1 MGLASSRQRELRESL
16 VDGGAVYNFPG
27 DRQKKRRSRNYPT
40 DSDGV
45 QFDPTC
51 DKYDF
56 LLVFP
61 RPDDDES
68 EAEGDRISWCQIE
81 TLWFQAIPGDEDRKT
96 AGIEWLRQEWVS
108 RFRTDTVSS
117 AEGGDTVPLTALQ
130 GLVREHVVDRLTKAG
145 LQLELTLAQDG
156 SKVFCRVRAPMA
168 LLERKAD
175 ELNHKLKFRG
185 EVDPGPEF
193 WRKSADQ
200 DAEGKPIFCEIV
212 EESILYEKN
221 QANELLEDLYR
232 AGKVGPNDAAVFDE
246 AEPTKKHW
254 SRRVHTL
261 ERIADRVPVT
271 NRFPAHADFT
281 TAPESRHLY
290 DEYPSVRGKTPFLP
304 KDRLYLTSKI
314 MDEHFDFG
322 VLVEHK
328 VVEQCLA
335 LHDANAGESL
345 TLEWFSDHWVL
356 FWRSGPRDCGAPRVS
371 MPQIDKGEACQYWE
385 RPWAQPLMEIRAY
398 FGEQVALYFAWLGYY
413 GYSLTTPT
421 IVLTAAGI
429 YEFVTGQSADDE
441 GWWKPVQVSLAFFL
455 VAWSALYKDGWDV
468 EQQWCATKWGM
479 LEFEEEEADRP
490 QFVGDADEP
499 RRLSPIT
506 NQNETYYPA
515 EKRARTQFFN
525 SIIVALLALL
535 ILVIFALIFEL
546 EYKLLDV
553 LPASLAGYV
562 LPLLIAILIQWFS
575 RLYNPIAYYLNESEN
590 YQTQTNY
597 DNNLVLKVFAFE
609 IMNNYSSLALTAFFK
624 GWYWGCISGDDN
636 CLSDLKRL
644 TGVIFGVR
652 FALALWGIVGGGC
665 ISRSYKAFLKL
676 VLPEADT
683 NEDNDGENPM
693 HDDVEEGD
701 RLKALEHPAFV
712 DEAELEE
719 YEGLFDDY
727 AEIVLQMGLVCMWS
741 LGFYYMPLL
750 AALEILLQ
758 MRVDAY
764 GLVCDSQRPTPT
776 PAETVG
782 SWGTLMDTMS
792 LLAVFTNAGIIV
804 YTTKSLEDWSSNE
817 KLCAFFVVEQLLLL
831 TKALA
836 HLCSTGVP
844 TRLEEIQKRQ
854 EHVVDR
860 HKHCRF
866 EEVFEDDEDEVAG
879 LKRGHVD
886 RSEVRER
893 SQSTTDGMSPFTR
906 SRIAYL
912 DEKLRACESDVTIA
926 RSQYRVACKTEVF
939 NEDCGVSYSRRTPGL
954 ALGMVTLTVLEAENV
969 GQRHDPVNASSCRA
983 VVHVRDP
990 TPRHQRAYEGPPG
1003 PAPQVSKPAK
1013 KPPRSNELPEDLRSA
1028 GARMVFNQ
1036 TFSLAP
1042 VKTSKAEIFIEI
1054 MDHAKRLKRGST
1066 TIALSDLSDQRK
1078 QALTLS
1084 ILRPTAT
1091 TTAQFGIPQEAAVLY
1106 VKAQFQYSRILPIK
1120 RRIYR
1125 LLEGRRK
1132 ITQDRQNLRLGK
1144 APEHQWDFP
1153 DDPSRPDPGATPTA
1167 TPSSTRVG
1175 FAPAPAP
1182 FAPPPP
1188 PDGDDGSPLT

>member
-290 DEYPSVRGKTPFLP
+290 DEYPSVRGKTLFLP

-356 FWRSGPRDCGAPRVS
+356 FWRSSIRDCGAPRVS

-398 FGEQVALYFAWLGYY
+398 FGEQVA
-413 GYSLTTPT
+413 
-421 IVLTAAGI
+421 
-429 YEFVTGQSADDE
+429 
-441 GWWKPVQVSLAFFL
+441 
-455 VAWSALYKDGWDV
+455 
-468 EQQWCATKWGM
+468 
-479 LEFEEEEADRP
+479 
-490 QFVGDADEP
+490 
-499 RRLSPIT
+499 
-506 NQNETYYPA
+506 
-515 EKRARTQFFN
+515 
-525 SIIVALLALL
+525 
-535 ILVIFALIFEL
+535 
-546 EYKLLDV
+546 
-553 LPASLAGYV
+553 
-562 LPLLIAILIQWFS
+562 
-575 RLYNPIAYYLNESEN
+575 
-590 YQTQTNY
+590 
-597 DNNLVLKVFAFE
+597 
-609 IMNNYSSLALTAFFK
+609 
-624 GWYWGCISGDDN
+624 
-636 CLSDLKRL
+636 
-644 TGVIFGVR
+644 
-652 FALALWGIVGGGC
+652 
-665 ISRSYKAFLKL
+665 
-676 VLPEADT
+676 
-683 NEDNDGENPM
+683 
-693 HDDVEEGD
+693 
-701 RLKALEHPAFV
+701 
-712 DEAELEE
+712 
-719 YEGLFDDY
+719 
-727 AEIVLQMGLVCMWS
+727 
-741 LGFYYMPLL
+741 
-750 AALEILLQ
+750 
-758 MRVDAY
+758 
-764 GLVCDSQRPTPT
+764 
-776 PAETVG
+776 
-782 SWGTLMDTMS
+782 
-792 LLAVFTNAGIIV
+792 
-804 YTTKSLEDWSSNE
+804 
-817 KLCAFFVVEQLLLL
+817 
-831 TKALA
+831 
-836 HLCSTGVP
+836 
-844 TRLEEIQKRQ
+844 
-854 EHVVDR
+854 
-860 HKHCRF
+860 
-866 EEVFEDDEDEVAG
+866 
-879 LKRGHVD
+879 
-886 RSEVRER
+886 
-893 SQSTTDGMSPFTR
+893 
-906 SRIAYL
+906 
-912 DEKLRACESDVTIA
+912 
-926 RSQYRVACKTEVF
+926 
-939 NEDCGVSYSRRTPGL
+939 
-954 ALGMVTLTVLEAENV
+954 
-969 GQRHDPVNASSCRA
+969 
-983 VVHVRDP
+983 
-990 TPRHQRAYEGPPG
+990 
-1003 PAPQVSKPAK
+1003 
-1013 KPPRSNELPEDLRSA
+1013 
-1028 GARMVFNQ
+1028 
-1036 TFSLAP
+1036 
-1042 VKTSKAEIFIEI
+1042 
-1054 MDHAKRLKRGST
+1054 
-1066 TIALSDLSDQRK
+1066 
-1078 QALTLS
+1078 
-1084 ILRPTAT
+1084 
-1091 TTAQFGIPQEAAVLY
+1091 
-1106 VKAQFQYSRILPIK
+1106 
-1120 RRIYR
+1120 
-1125 LLEGRRK
+1125 
-1132 ITQDRQNLRLGK
+1132 
-1144 APEHQWDFP
+1144 
-1153 DDPSRPDPGATPTA
+1153 
-1167 TPSSTRVG
+1167 
-1175 FAPAPAP
+1175 
-1182 FAPPPP
+1182 
-1188 PDGDDGSPLT
+1188 